1 MAVEIT
7 NNTDEHRYEAR
18 VDGALAGAAYYKLH
32 EGVIEFDHTEVDDS
46 FEGQGVG
53 SSLARGA
60 LDDVRRDGSR
70 KVVATC
76 PFIKGWIGKHPDY
89 EDLLA

>member
-7 NNTDEHRYEAR
+7 NNTDEHRYEAH
-18 VDGALAGAAYYKLH
+18 VDGAFAGAAYYKLH
-32 EGVIEFDHTEVDDS
+32 DGVIEFDHTEVDDS

-53 SSLARGA
+53 SGLARGA

-76 PFIKGWIGKHPDY
+76 PFVKGWIGKHPDY